1 MLQIPEREE
10 QHRRSKRWKSPLQ
23 ISHCTSEA
31 VGPQEKTLGAVS
43 LSALAHVL
51 ACPGVGDVHKNI
63 FAQFNAWRSPCGCS
77 PRASFGCLHVG
88 QGSGAPDGLGGAAVS
103 WCVHASPGRNSASLI
118 LVLSEKCESRHS
130 RSDILNTISSPCAAA
145 GQAHVLSRWT
155 LNICC
160 SCCPGVQ
167 TACKCPSFQSS
178 KMG

>member
-1 MLQIPEREE
+1 MEIPL
-10 QHRRSKRWKSPLQ
+10 W

-31 VGPQEKTLGAVS
+31 VGPREKTWGSVPLF
-43 LSALAHVL
+43 ALACVL
-51 ACPGVGDVHKNI
+51 ARPGVGDMHKDI
-63 FAQFNAWRSPCGCS
+63 FAQFNAWRSPCGFS
-77 PRASFGCLHVG
+77 PRAGFRCQHVG
-88 QGSGAPDGLGGAAVS
+88 QGSGAPDGPGGAAVS

-130 RSDILNTISSPCAAA
+130 RSDILNTISSPCVAT
-145 GQAHVLSRWT
+145 GQAHVLSRRA

-167 TACKCPSFQSS
+167 TACKCLSFQSS